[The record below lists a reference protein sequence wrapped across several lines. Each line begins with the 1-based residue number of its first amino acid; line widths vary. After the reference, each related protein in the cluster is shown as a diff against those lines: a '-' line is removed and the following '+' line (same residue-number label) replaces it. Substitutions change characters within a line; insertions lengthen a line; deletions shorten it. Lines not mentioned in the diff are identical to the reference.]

1 MPLDPQCQA
10 LLTAFESLHLP
21 AFADQTP
28 EQTRETVMALRMLM
42 GEPEEVAEVE
52 DRHLPGS
59 DGAVP
64 VRIFTP
70 AGAGPGPLPVLV
82 WFHLGGFVFGSVNW
96 VDSITRALANR
107 SGCIVVSVDY
117 RLAPEHPY
125 PAARDDAWTAVRW
138 VAGHAGEIGADPDRL
153 AVGGDSAGANLAAV
167 CCLLARDQGGPT
179 IAFQLLI
186 YPSPDCS
193 EDAFELPSHRENGAG
208 GLLITNA
215 DIRRWW
221 SHYLSGGADPRD
233 PYLSPQHAPDLS
245 GLPPAL
251 VITAEYDPLRDPG
264 EEYARR
270 LAEAGVPTDLRRLDG
285 QIHAFFILPAAID
298 AARECMDDVG
308 EALRKALA
316 S

>member
-10 LLTAFESLHLP
+10 LLAAVESMGLP
-21 AFADQTP
+21 AFADMTP
-28 EQTRETVMALRMLM
+28 IQTRETVMGFTMLM
-42 GEPEEVAEVE
+42 GEPEEVAKVE
-52 DRHLPGS
+52 DRELPGPQ
-59 DGAVP
+59 GAVP
-64 VRIFTP
+64 VRIYTP

-82 WFHLGGFVFGSVNW
+82 WFHLGGFVFGSVEW
-96 VDSITRALANR
+96 VDPITRALANR

-125 PAARDDAWTAVRW
+125 PAARDDAWAAVTW
-138 VAGHAGEIGADPDRL
+138 VAEHAAEIGADPGRL
-153 AVGGDSAGANLAAV
+153 AVGGDSAGANLATV
-167 CCLLARDQGGPT
+167 TCLLAREQGGPA
-179 IAFQLLI
+179 IAFQVLVH
-186 YPSPDCS
+186 PSPDCT
-193 EDAFELPSHRENGAG
+193 EEAFAMPSHKENGEG
-208 GLLITNA
+208 GFLITNA

-233 PYLSPQHAPDLS
+233 PYLSPLHAPDLS

-270 LAEAGVPTDLRRLDG
+270 LAEAGVPTELRRYDG

-298 AARECMDDVG
+298 RARECMDEVG
-308 EALRKALA
+308 EALRKALGA
-316 S
+316 